1 MFVICRSPKGGVGTS
16 VVAAALAL
24 RHAHAGHPTVL
35 VDLAGDQPDLLGVA
49 PSSSLGIGDWAAGG
63 DDVPVE
69 ALSALEVEVG
79 GGLSL
84 LPCGSV
90 SSSVRLGVAAA
101 VLGAGHRSV
110 VIDAGITA
118 RPAWAPPDA
127 VDVVVLRACYLGVR
141 RAGRLAAGTRL
152 VLLEEPGRALRVA
165 DVEAALGVEVWR
177 RVVVDPA
184 VARAVDAGL
193 LSVRLPRSLRGLDL
207 AP

>member
-24 RHAHAGHPTVL
+24 RHAQAGHPTVL

-49 PSSSLGIGDWAAGG
+49 PSSSFGIGDWAERG

-69 ALSALEVEVG
+69 ALTALEVEVG
-79 GGLSL
+79 DGLSL
-84 LPCGSV
+84 LPRGSV
-90 SSSVRLGVAAA
+90 SSSDRLGVAAA
-101 VLGAGHRSV
+101 VLGAGRRSV
-110 VIDAGITA
+110 VIDAGVTG

-127 VDVVVLRACYLGVR
+127 VDVIVLRACYLGVR

-193 LSVRLPRSLRGLDL
+193 LSVRLPRSLRGLDRDS
-207 AP
+207 

>member
-1 MFVICRSPKGGVGTS
+1 VFVICRSPKGGVGTS

-35 VDLAGDQPDLLGVA
+35 VDLAGDQPDLLGVT

-69 ALSALEVEVG
+69 ALTALEVEVG

-84 LPCGSV
+84 LPRGSV
-90 SSSVRLGVAAA
+90 SLSDRLGVAAA

-207 AP
+207 AS

>member
-49 PSSSLGIGDWAAGG
+49 PSSSFGIGDWAERG

-69 ALSALEVEVG
+69 ALTALEVEVG
-79 GGLSL
+79 SGLSL
-84 LPCGSV
+84 LPRGSV
-90 SSSVRLGVAAA
+90 SSSDRLGVAAA

-207 AP
+207 AS

>member
-16 VVAAALAL
+16 VVAAAFAL

-49 PSSSLGIGDWAAGG
+49 PSSPLGIGDWAAGG

-69 ALSALEVEVG
+69 ALTALEVEVG

-84 LPCGSV
+84 LPRGSV
-90 SSSVRLGVAAA
+90 LTSDRLGVAAA

-165 DVEAALGVEVWR
+165 DVEAALGVDVWR

-207 AP
+207 AS

>member
-1 MFVICRSPKGGVGTS
+1 VFVICRSPKGGVGTS

-35 VDLAGDQPDLLGVA
+35 VDLAGDQPDLLGV
-49 PSSSLGIGDWAAGG
+49 SSSLGIGDWAAGG

-69 ALSALEVEVG
+69 ALTALEVEVG

-84 LPCGSV
+84 LPRGSV
-90 SSSVRLGVAAA
+90 SSSDRLGVAAA

-184 VARAVDAGL
+184 VARAVDAGP

-207 AP
+207 AS